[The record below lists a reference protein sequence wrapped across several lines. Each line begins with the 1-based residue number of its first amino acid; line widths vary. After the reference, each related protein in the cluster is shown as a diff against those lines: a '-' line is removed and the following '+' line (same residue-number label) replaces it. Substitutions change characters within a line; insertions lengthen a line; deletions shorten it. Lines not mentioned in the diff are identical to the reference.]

1 VPAGTN
7 QPHEEDTIMQTALQS
22 YENNGTHVERA
33 SDETARY
40 ARCIKAS
47 KKVRWEIDADVIRG
61 RDFDFTQ
68 TFLPVGLSKVDDLAF
83 LSGAERRLLSQ
94 VQGRTYAYIFG
105 LVERFIGAK
114 VLELSGQH
122 WLGDQ
127 VALEALVRFSDE
139 ELKHQELFRR
149 IEHML
154 DAHMP
159 PGYQRVADPNEV
171 ARAVLGKSSWS
182 VLALTCH
189 IELFTQ
195 AHYQQSIEPQDDLSP
210 LWKDVFK
217 FHWMEEVQHA
227 MLDEIEWA
235 REHGRLTMRQKEQ
248 AVDDLIELVGAVD
261 GILQAQSAADAE
273 YFLAIAGRRFTG
285 EEEAGIRALLLRA
298 YRWQYIVSGVQHPHF
313 ARLLTGMTTEAQMN
327 RIQAALAPIFNS

>member
-1 VPAGTN
+1 
-7 QPHEEDTIMQTALQS
+7 MQTALQS
-22 YENNGTHVERA
+22 YETHAEPA
-33 SDETARY
+33 PSESARY

-47 KKVRWEIDADVIRG
+47 KKVRWDIDADVIRG
-61 RDFDFTQ
+61 RNFDFTQ
-68 TFLPVGLSKVDDLAF
+68 TFLPAGLSKVDELAF
-83 LSGAERRLLSQ
+83 LSSAERRLLSQ
-94 VQGRTYAYIFG
+94 VQGRTYAYVFG

-149 IEHML
+149 IEDML
-154 DAHMP
+154 DARMP
-159 PGYQRVADPNEV
+159 AGYRRVADPNEV
-171 ARAVLGKSSWS
+171 ARAVLGKSTWS

-195 AHYQQSIEPQDDLSP
+195 SHYQQSIEPQDDLSP

-227 MLDEIEWA
+227 ILDEIEWT
-235 REHGRLTMRQKEQ
+235 REHARLTLRQKEQ
-248 AVDDLIELVGAVD
+248 AVDDLIALVGAVD
-261 GILQAQSAADAE
+261 GILQAQAAADAE

-313 ARLLTGMTTEAQMN
+313 ARLLTGMTTQAQMG
-327 RIQAALAPIFNS
+327 RIQAALAPILNA

>member
-1 VPAGTN
+1 MTNAVMKEEIQDPATTG
-7 QPHEEDTIMQTALQS
+7 
-22 YENNGTHVERA
+22 
-33 SDETARY
+33 ETARY

-47 KKVRWEIDADVIRG
+47 KKVRWDIDADVIRG
-61 RDFDFTQ
+61 RDFDFDHA
-68 TFLPVGLSKVDDLAF
+68 FLPAGLSRVDDLPF
-83 LSGAERRLLSQ
+83 LTGEERRRFSQ

-122 WLGDQ
+122 WLGNQ

-149 IEHML
+149 IENML
-154 DAHMP
+154 DARMA
-159 PGYQRVADPNEV
+159 PGYRKVADPNEV
-171 ARAVLGKSSWS
+171 ARAVLGKSTWS

-195 AHYQQSIEPQDDLSP
+195 LHYQQSIEPQEGLSP

-227 MLDEIEWA
+227 MLDELEWV
-235 REHGRLTMRQKEQ
+235 RENGRITMRQKEQ

-261 GILQAQSAADAE
+261 GILQAQAEADAD
-273 YFLAIAGRRFTG
+273 YFLATAGRRFNG
-285 EEEAGIRALLLRA
+285 EEEAGIRAVLLRA

-313 ARLLTGMTTEAQMN
+313 GRLLGGMTTEAQMQ
-327 RIQAALAPIFNS
+327 RIQTALAPIFNG

>member
-1 VPAGTN
+1 VPAGFDKQILAEKTM
-7 QPHEEDTIMQTALQS
+7 HSAMTIEEVNADTS
-22 YENNGTHVERA
+22 RG
-33 SDETARY
+33 ETARY

-47 KKVRWEIDADVIRG
+47 KRVRWEIDADVIRG
-61 RDFDFTQ
+61 REFDFEH
-68 TFLPVGLSKVDDLAF
+68 TFLPAGLSKVEELGF
-83 LSGAERRLLSQ
+83 LGSAERRLLSQ

-105 LVERFIGAK
+105 LVERYIGAK

-127 VALEALVRFSDE
+127 VALEALVRFSEE

-149 IEHML
+149 IEDML
-154 DAHMP
+154 EARMP
-159 PGYQRVADPNEV
+159 AGYRRVADPNEV
-171 ARAVLGKSSWS
+171 ARAVLSKSSWS

-195 AHYQQSIEPQDDLSP
+195 LHYQQSIEPQQDLSP

-217 FHWMEEVQHA
+217 YHWMEEAQHA
-227 MLDEIEWA
+227 MLDELEWV
-235 REHGRLTMRQKEQ
+235 RENGKLTMRQKEQ
-248 AVDDLIELVGAVD
+248 AVDDLIGLVGAVD
-261 GILQAQSAADAE
+261 GILQAQAAADAE

-313 ARLLTGMTTEAQMN
+313 GRLLGGMTSAAQMG
-327 RIQAALAPIFNS
+327 RIQAALAPIVNG